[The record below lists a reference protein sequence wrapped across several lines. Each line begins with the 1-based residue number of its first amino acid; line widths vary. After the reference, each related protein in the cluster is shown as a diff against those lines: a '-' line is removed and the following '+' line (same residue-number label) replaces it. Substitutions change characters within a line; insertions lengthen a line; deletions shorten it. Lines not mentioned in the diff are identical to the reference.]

1 MPHAVPKPGSSRPAL
16 WVAKLAGHEQPDLR
30 VKADTG
36 QRVGGG
42 QISALEGSF
51 EIDDI
56 QYRGRH
62 IVGHQ
67 TGDPTFTYVSNG
79 S

>member
-1 MPHAVPKPGSSRPAL
+1 M
-16 WVAKLAGHEQPDLR
+16 AKLAGHEQPDLR

-36 QRVGGG
+36 RAIGGG
-42 QISALEGSF
+42 EISALEGSF
-51 EIDDI
+51 DIDDI

-62 IVGHQ
+62 IVGNQ
-67 TGDPTFTYVSNG
+67 TADPLFTYVSLG

>member
-1 MPHAVPKPGSSRPAL
+1 MWAAF
-16 WVAKLAGHEQPDLR
+16 LAGHEQPDLR

-36 QRVGGG
+36 FRVGGG
-42 QISALEGSF
+42 AISALEGSF

-62 IVGHQ
+62 IVGNQ
-67 TGDPTFTYVSNG
+67 QADPLFTYCSLG